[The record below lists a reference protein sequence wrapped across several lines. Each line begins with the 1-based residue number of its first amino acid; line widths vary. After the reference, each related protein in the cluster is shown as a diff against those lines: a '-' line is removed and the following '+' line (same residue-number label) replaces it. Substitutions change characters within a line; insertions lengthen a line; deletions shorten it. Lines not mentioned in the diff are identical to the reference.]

1 MGFLLR
7 HFYGMGMAPNISVLS
22 LQDDTYTESYISTI
36 GVDFKIRTIELDGK
50 TIKLQIVSERRA
62 VGVPQTAF
70 RIFSL
75 IAVLIL
81 PRNVKFYVSPSFS
94 VQSLTVLLDIGSV
107 YHINDRE
114 PEKTLI
120 AAKV

>member
-1 MGFLLR
+1 MSTTNSVNG
-7 HFYGMGMAPNISVLS
+7 ISVETLLWNGNGTKCLCSLS

-50 TIKLQIVSERRA
+50 TIKLQIVSERQA

-70 RIFSL
+70 RIFTL

-81 PRNVKFYVSPSFS
+81 PRNVHFYMFA
-94 VQSLTVLLDIGSV
+94 LLFQYRV
-107 YHINDRE
+107 
-114 PEKTLI
+114 
-120 AAKV
+120 